1 MMTRSR
7 AYPLLAR
14 TLIVTGMVAA
24 ALVITGCGPKRRP
37 PAPPPPRPPAPT
49 TTTRPQPTPSRPP
62 GAEPVLQGQ
71 TGIAS
76 WYGHPYHGRRTA
88 SGEVYNMNDMT
99 AAHRTLP
106 FKTRVKVH
114 NLENGRDVTV
124 RINDR
129 GPFVEGRIIDLSFA
143 AAQAMGMPSTALV
156 RLELLGSAEPGG
168 AGPAGYFG
176 VQIGSFQDRRN
187 AEMLAKSVEKR
198 FRPVALQR
206 MEQSNGVFY
215 RLVVGREPTEFDA
228 NELARKLVADGYA
241 MKTFIVGVE

>member
-1 MMTRSR
+1 MGFRNLT
-7 AYPLLAR
+7 PLAR
-14 TLIVTGMVAA
+14 AMIVTWVVTSAM
-24 ALVITGCGPKRRP
+24 LISGCGQRRRP
-37 PAPPPPRPPAPT
+37 ATAPPVRPPAPT
-49 TTTRPQPTPSRPP
+49 STRPQPTPSRPP
-62 GAEPVLQGQ
+62 GAGPVLQGQ

-106 FKTRVKVH
+106 FRTRVKVH

-124 RINDR
+124 RVNDR

-143 AAQAMGMPSTALV
+143 SAQALGMPSTALV
-156 RLELLGSAEPGG
+156 RLEVLGSSQPGG
-168 AGPAGYFG
+168 PGPAGFFG

-187 AEMLAKSVEKR
+187 AEMLAKSVEKH
-198 FRPVALQR
+198 FRPVVIQK

-215 RLVVGREPTEFDA
+215 RLVVGREPTEQDA
-228 NELARKLVADGYA
+228 NELARKLVSEGFA
-241 MKTFIVGVE
+241 MKTFIVGVD